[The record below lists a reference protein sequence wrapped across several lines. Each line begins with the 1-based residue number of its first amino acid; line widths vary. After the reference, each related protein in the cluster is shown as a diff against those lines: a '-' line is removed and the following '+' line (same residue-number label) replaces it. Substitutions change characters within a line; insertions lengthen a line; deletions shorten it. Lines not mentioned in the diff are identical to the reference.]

1 MSWNSA
7 IYEGVVRHRRFRPVR
22 HDLSYKVW
30 YMLFDLD
37 ELDQIDRY
45 VPGFANERRGAV
57 SFVARDHG
65 PRDGSPLRPW
75 IEEHLMEAG
84 VDLKG
89 GPIRLLAFPR
99 INGYAFNPITVWFCH
114 GPLGDLRA
122 VMFEVSNTFG
132 EWHHYLV
139 PVEAGTGLRADGSQ
153 LVRTS
158 FEKELF
164 VSPFM
169 DMDATYDI
177 TARVP
182 DQSIAIA
189 LQLSTAEGHMLSA
202 SFSGRRIPL
211 TPWNLRKIRWRH
223 PLLTMKVI
231 GGIHWEAIRLWL
243 KGAPYRRRGEL
254 PAADLTMLPAAR
266 EPLEVEA

>member
-7 IYEGVVRHRRFRPVR
+7 IYEGVVRHRRFKPVR

-30 YMLFDLD
+30 YMLLDLD
-37 ELDQIDRY
+37 ELDQLDRS

-65 PRDGSPLRPW
+65 PRDGSALRPW
-75 IEEHLMEAG
+75 IESHLAEAG
-84 VDLKG
+84 VDLEG

-99 INGYAFNPITVWFCH
+99 LNGYAFNPITVWFCH

-122 VMFEVSNTFG
+122 MMFEVSNTFG

-139 PVEAGTGLRADGSQ
+139 PVAAGAGLRADGSQ
-153 LVRTS
+153 VVRTT
-158 FEKELF
+158 FDKELF

-169 DMDATYDI
+169 DMDATYEI
-177 TARVP
+177 TTRVP
-182 DQSIAIA
+182 DDRVSIA
-189 LQLSTAEGHMLSA
+189 LQLTTAEGYMLSA
-202 SFSGRRIPL
+202 SFSGRRIAL
-211 TPWNLRKIRWRH
+211 TPWNLRRIRWKH

-231 GGIHWEAIRLWL
+231 GGIHWEALKLWV
-243 KGAPYRRRGEL
+243 KGAPYRRRDGHPSAELTIVATAGEVQ
-254 PAADLTMLPAAR
+254 D
-266 EPLEVEA
+266 VEA